1 MSDHGFRLPTEE
13 EKAKYE
19 QSPSDHGFRLPTEEE
34 KAELRGKEE
43 SPLSNLGTSAAESVE
58 DILSS
63 GAHGLTAGW
72 SEEMLGKLKAYRDII
87 ASKDLTKENDLERL
101 YKQYRDIE
109 EERYARAKE
118 RSPVL
123 STVAEVG
130 GAIAP
135 ALFTGGATAAAT
147 AAPTL
152 LGTVARAAIPSAIS
166 AAVGHLGEAKELN
179 EEEFKKAA
187 IAGAG
192 GAVLGTGL
200 SAVGSGLKGALKWG
214 AEKLGST
221 DLGRQTA
228 LARELAKKGT
238 NLISDEFRTQS
249 SEFSKGL
256 AEKIHGALWG
266 IGQAIDD
273 SLIAAG
279 KQGVKI
285 AADDA
290 SAPVIKKGIDA
301 LQESGIF
308 GSGTSAIVSK
318 LTDLL
323 KKTEHATGRLIEG
336 GISPSEVNT
345 LRREI
350 RNALADAA
358 EKGKI
363 GFKES
368 ESVSELLSALKTK
381 LDTIPDFKKSNELY
395 ENVARKITGAAG
407 GKGLPETVQ
416 IINPV
421 TGEAKLIKTGIPSFS
436 DKSFADVFKDFKSM
450 VEKLKTGATSSDEK
464 VAAFQQLE
472 RGLNELKQTHGES
485 LKRFGLEPDK
495 ILSDIKR
502 QADVSAISRG
512 IHGIE
517 QQEQVK
523 SKFANI
529 ASPSGALFRVAGLV
543 GEAEKG
549 VQSLVKATPSVI
561 KTPVDLTRTLVA
573 MPKEK
578 ILSLGQ
584 KLAASDSPRLRNL
597 GNHLAEAA
605 ATNNSFAMSGVIFT
619 LAQTESLRKDL
630 VPFLEE

>member
-19 QSPSDHGFRLPTEEE
+19 QLPSDRGFRLPTEEE

-72 SEEMLGKLKAYRDII
+72 SEEILGKLKAYRDII
-87 ASKDLTKENDLERL
+87 ASKELTKENDLERL

-123 STVAEVG
+123 STASEVG

-147 AAPTL
+147 APTL
-152 LGTVARAAIPSAIS
+152 LGTLAKVAVPGAIS
-166 AAVGHLGEAKELN
+166 AAVGHLGEAQELN

-187 IAGAG
+187 LAGAG
-192 GAVLGTGL
+192 GAALGSGL
-200 SAVGSGLKGALKWG
+200 SAAGSLLKGTLKWG
-214 AEKLGST
+214 AQKLGST

-228 LARELAKKGT
+228 LARELTKEGT
-238 NLISDEFRTQS
+238 NLLSDEFRTQS
-249 SEFSKGL
+249 SKFSEGL
-256 AEKIHGALWG
+256 TKKIYGALWG
-266 IGQAIDD
+266 VGGAIDD
-273 SLIAAG
+273 SLVAAG

-308 GSGTSAIVSK
+308 GSETSTIVSK

-336 GISPSEVNT
+336 GISPSEANA

-350 RNALADAA
+350 RDALADAA

-368 ESVSELLSALKTK
+368 ESVSELLGALKTK
-381 LDTIPDFKKSNELY
+381 LDTIPDFKQSNELY
-395 ENVARKITGAAG
+395 ENVARKISGAAG
-407 GKGLPETVQ
+407 GKGLSETVQ

-436 DKSFADVFKDFKSM
+436 DKSFADVFKDFNSM
-450 VEKLKTGATSSDEK
+450 VQKIKTGAASSDEK

-472 RGLNELKQTHGES
+472 RGLGELKQTHGES

-523 SKFANI
+523 SKLAGV
-529 ASPSGALFRVAGLV
+529 ASPSGGLFRVAGLV